1 MISSERSER
10 PSEPPEDQATGLN
23 DAEPLTCP
31 DCGERLV
38 IRKPKQKLLAYLLF
52 IASFAAFIWYTSSH
66 AITVTQNA
74 VWLIAQLALGVWAA
88 IQRIQNRSPIFYCR
102 RCKTRLRF

>member
-1 MISSERSER
+1 MISSERFET
-10 PSEPPEDQATGLN
+10 PADPAPGLR
-23 DAEPLTCP
+23 DAEPLTCSS
-31 DCGERLV
+31 CGDQLV
-38 IRKPKQKLLAYLLF
+38 VRKPKQKLLAYFLF

-74 VWLIAQLALGVWAA
+74 FWLIAQLALGVWAA

-102 RCKTRLRF
+102 RCKTRLPF